1 MNPCE
6 QVVNDALSWLDYMLS
21 RRDAWYKCAEA
32 HKNQA
37 VIGRA
42 KRFGLACHARGLIQ
56 HDRML
61 NNLRYDPMSDERRG
75 E

>member
-1 MNPCE
+1 MNPGK

-21 RRDAWYKCAEA
+21 RRDAWYKCAA
-32 HKNQA
+32 AKKNKK

-42 KRFGLACHARGLIQ
+42 KRFGLVCHTRGLVQ

-61 NNLRYDPMSDERRG
+61 NNLKYNPMDD
-75 E
+75 

>member
-1 MNPCE
+1 MNPDK

-21 RRDAWYKCAEA
+21 RRDAWYKCAA
-32 HKNQA
+32 ANKKQA

-42 KRFGLACHARGLIQ
+42 KRFGLVCHANGLVH

-61 NNLRYDPMSDERRG
+61 NNLKYDPMND
-75 E
+75 